1 MTTKAELVTKI
12 VERTGVSKTDVE
24 KTLKGFEEIV
34 QQTVAKGGD
43 KISLPG
49 FISLEQGSRS
59 ARTGRNP
66 QTGETI
72 QVPASKTVK
81 ISAGATLKKVAKGEV
96 KPPK

>member
-1 MTTKAELVTKI
+1 MNRSELVDAIAERSGVTK
-12 VERTGVSKTDVE
+12 SDVDAS
-24 KTLKGFEEIV
+24 LKGLFEV
-34 QQTVAKGGD
+34 VAGVVAKGGE
-43 KISLPG
+43 KITIPG
-49 FISLEQGSRS
+49 FISFEQGSRS

-96 KPPK
+96 KPPA